1 LNLRLLTSLAIAG
14 IESVC
19 TTMQSTFVL
28 VVLVTVAFCSGHDS
42 SMTEPTLNQR
52 RSLGGNIFASRMP
65 PVLKEGAVDLSSP
78 SESGT
83 TILAQRRDLKGM
95 RRSLLRNRMAAE
107 QSSRL
112 PEKKSVV
119 ESDVTKHENRLD
131 GTPLDPSD
139 SSPCDDDLMNFIVVA
154 EMSMVRS
161 AGRYA
166 FRQLAPI
173 P

>member
-1 LNLRLLTSLAIAG
+1 
-14 IESVC
+14 
-19 TTMQSTFVL
+19 MQSTFVL
-28 VVLVTVAFCSGHDS
+28 VVLITVAFCSGHDS
-42 SMTEPTLNQR
+42 STTEPTLNQR
-52 RSLGGNIFASRMP
+52 RSLGGNIFASRTP
-65 PVLKEGAVDLSSP
+65 PVLKEGAVNLSSP
-78 SESGT
+78 SESDAAV
-83 TILAQRRDLKGM
+83 LAQRRDLKGM

-119 ESDVTKHENRLD
+119 ECDVTKRDDVDHESRLD

-139 SSPCDDDLMNFIVVA
+139 SSPCDDDLMDFIVVA

-161 AGRYA
+161 AGRYV